1 MFGARPTAVRSIGM
15 ICGIVL
21 GVAGMLPASAAAKTE
36 PTLYGFGSN
45 SNGMLGDGLN
55 VSSDVPVKAEVS
67 GEVKQVAAGS
77 YFGIAL
83 LKNGTVETWGSNVY
97 DELGDGLTFEEEA
110 QTLVPH
116 PVPGL
121 SGVVAIAA
129 GANHALALLS
139 SGHVEAWGDGNEG
152 ELGDGS
158 EADLPAPV
166 TVAGLTEVKAIAA
179 GGESNLALLENG
191 TVMSWGY
198 NSHGQLGDG
207 STLSADFPVRVGE
220 LKSVK
225 AIAEGAF
232 FGLAVVKGGAVAS
245 WGAGGDG
252 ELGDGAE
259 TDSDIPVPVSTIKGV
274 KTVAAGGYQAYAL
287 LTNKTVQSWGLN
299 NEGQLG
305 QGVSPFS
312 SDVPVPV
319 TGLGGVKAIAAGSAQ
334 GLAVLSTKKAVAW
347 GQNEFGELGDGTL
360 ENSDFPTPVINIT
373 GVKVIGSGTTAAFG
387 FVGT

>member
-1 MFGARPTAVRSIGM
+1 MSMFGARFTAARSIGM
-15 ICGIVL
+15 ICGIVVGL
-21 GVAGMLPASAAAKTE
+21 AGTLPASAAAKAA
-36 PTLYGFGSN
+36 LYGFGSN
-45 SNGMLGDGLN
+45 SNGMLGDGLS
-55 VSSDVPVKAEVS
+55 VSSDVPVKADVS
-67 GEVKQVAAGS
+67 SEVKQVAAGS

-139 SGHVEAWGDGNEG
+139 SGTVEAWGDGNEG

-158 EADLPAPV
+158 EANVPSPV
-166 TVAGLTEVKAIAA
+166 TVSGLTEVKAIAA
-179 GGESNLALLENG
+179 GGESNLALLANG

-198 NSHGQLGDG
+198 NNHGQLGDG
-207 STLSADFPVRVGE
+207 SNLSASAPVKVSN
-220 LKSVK
+220 LKKVK

-232 FGLAVVKGGAVAS
+232 FGLAVVNGGAVDS

-259 TDSDIPVPVSTIKGV
+259 ADSDIPVTVSTIKGV

-305 QGVSPFS
+305 QGASPFS
-312 SDVPVPV
+312 SDLPVPVP
-319 TGLGGVKAIAAGSAQ
+319 GLAGVKAIAAGSAQ
-334 GLAVLSTKKAVAW
+334 GLALLSTKEAVAW
-347 GQNEFGELGDGTL
+347 GQNEYGELGDGTL
-360 ENSDFPTPVINIT
+360 ENSDFPTPVINVT
-373 GVKVIGSGTTAAFG
+373 GVKVIGSGSTAAFG